1 MIRLH
6 NEKSPVLCGA
16 TSAHPEQ
23 QTLAD
28 HVTAL
33 EDFLHASRP
42 GDARAL
48 VAVGG

>member
-1 MIRLH
+1 MQSLA
-6 NEKSPVLCGA
+6 VLQLFRKV
-16 TSAHPEQ
+16 PI
-23 QTLAD
+23 AD

-33 EDFLHASRP
+33 EDFLLASRP